1 MKVSQVTTKKIEPN
15 LVEFHLAYL
24 LSNRGVKDSFNRKL
38 TTIVLMGRE
47 MRGET
52 RRHTELSKAR
62 IELLQDALYRGKS
75 KGVGLIISQTY

>member
-1 MKVSQVTTKKIEPN
+1 MTTRNNKLK
-15 LVEFHLAYL
+15 FHFANL
-24 LSNRGVKDSFNRKL
+24 LSHRSVKDSFNRKL

-52 RRHTELSKAR
+52 RRQTELSKAR

-75 KGVGLIISQTY
+75 RGVGLIISQTY